1 MAHNLE
7 MQAAAES
14 DLNVHDQNEIEKD
27 GYGGTAES
35 AVNEVNDEH
44 LLQCEKEKKA
54 DIQKTKEG
62 EKLKR
67 SRQGSVITQKLQ
79 HHETLAARL
88 DRIESDK
95 SILKKDIENMKLLI
109 DSKSQEKVFS
119 TIPNT
124 SEDTIEAVQQRL
136 ITLEK
141 FLAGFSGT
149 TFDDIGISENLCNK
163 VSIDAE
169 NKKIAGQPDIEKH
182 DRNFESINTDFDSYN
197 VVEEDPN
204 LSTMRTVPRLETD
217 SKHLHKF
224 KDTMDVSPSR
234 LDRIG
239 QRNSFVKPQGLMKHL
254 LDDKKYSERNL
265 KALSARV
272 KQIEEDII
280 LIHETSNI
288 EKSTEVAETDRAEN
302 VQNVILDDL
311 GSKQLNINEQIHE
324 LKQALTELQRDVQT
338 KLSSARSV
346 YEGED
351 TETTKVASCI
361 EERCMCIDKNVLDR
375 LNDTIQKQV
384 DLLQERK
391 VDKADLSK
399 VMEERRLQIIDIYSK
414 ALSIQESKLMNSM
427 TKVEIDV
434 NECKESI
441 NALESVFESKEDE
454 SEDITLDEKIKSV
467 ADAMEIS
474 LLETISSRLNCLKAM
489 EDELEKIA
497 SGLAEKPDEEQI
509 NLSGAARAR
518 LASILGKAPA
528 RPRPSKPEWTIK
540 AGINP
545 SLINTSRANSV
556 AFHPSNHRLLACA
569 VDKIVLLWDYA
580 TGPLGEMVGVC
591 HTRTIT
597 TLVHTT

>member
-7 MQAAAES
+7 LQAAAES

-509 NLSGAARAR
+509 NLMIANLEQAVSQR
-518 LASILGKAPA
+518 LGSDEKFQSILHHMKGGEFMACF
-528 RPRPSKPEWTIK
+528 E
-540 AGINP
+540 
-545 SLINTSRANSV
+545 
-556 AFHPSNHRLLACA
+556 SN
-569 VDKIVLLWDYA
+569 KNVLFYTQTMHWNFCEYF
-580 TGPLGEMVGVC
+580 
-591 HTRTIT
+591 
-597 TLVHTT
+597 

>member
-7 MQAAAES
+7 LQAAAES

-509 NLSGAARAR
+509 NLMIANLEQAVSQR
-518 LASILGKAPA
+518 LGSDEKFQSILHHMKGGEFMACFESNKNVLFYTQ
-528 RPRPSKPEWTIK
+528 TIHW
-540 AGINP
+540 N
-545 SLINTSRANSV
+545 
-556 AFHPSNHRLLACA
+556 FCE
-569 VDKIVLLWDYA
+569 YF
-580 TGPLGEMVGVC
+580 
-591 HTRTIT
+591 
-597 TLVHTT
+597 

>member
-7 MQAAAES
+7 LQAAAES

-311 GSKQLNINEQIHE
+311 GSKQLNINEQIYE

-509 NLSGAARAR
+509 NLMIANLEQAVSQR
-518 LASILGKAPA
+518 LGSDEKFQSILHHMKGGEFMACFESNKNVLFYTQ
-528 RPRPSKPEWTIK
+528 TIHW
-540 AGINP
+540 N
-545 SLINTSRANSV
+545 
-556 AFHPSNHRLLACA
+556 FCE
-569 VDKIVLLWDYA
+569 YF
-580 TGPLGEMVGVC
+580 
-591 HTRTIT
+591 
-597 TLVHTT
+597 